1 MATLTLSALSV
12 QFGYVEQQIIA
23 LAKQVQQHQ
32 QAGDMPKLCAT
43 GARDVLGH
51 AQLSL
56 AHAAEW
62 VRMAGV
68 EVQRSRPKAPLTPPP
83 QAPLTPDEQLRQ
95 VEARA

>member
-1 MATLTLSALSV
+1 MPSPLSALSL
-12 QFGYVEQQIIA
+12 QLGYVEQEIIA
-23 LAKQVQQHQ
+23 LTKQVKERHES
-32 QAGDMPKLCAT
+32 GHMPTLAAT

-62 VRMAGV
+62 VRMAAR

-83 QAPLTPDEQLRQ
+83 QAPLTPDEVLAQ

>member
-1 MATLTLSALSV
+1 MVPLNVLAIQL
-12 QFGYVEQQIIA
+12 GHVEQQILA
-23 LAKQVQQHQ
+23 LTAQIKLNHE
-32 QAGDMPKLCAT
+32 AGTMPKLAAT

-62 VRMAGV
+62 VRMAAA

-83 QAPLTPDEQLRQ
+83 QAPLPPDEVLAQ

>member
-1 MATLTLSALSV
+1 MATSTLSALSV
-12 QFGYVEQQIIA
+12 QLGFVEQQIIA
-23 LAKQVQQHQ
+23 LTKQVQQHQ
-32 QAGDMPKLCAT
+32 QAGTMPKLAAT

-62 VRMAGV
+62 VRMAAV
-68 EVQRSRPKAPLTPPP
+68 EVLRSRPKAPLTPPP
-83 QAPLTPDEQLRQ
+83 QAPLTPDEVLAQ